1 MKALLVAPLPLLLV
15 ACHAAQV
22 KGGPGAATDA
32 ALRPIG
38 HIVVIYLENRSF
50 DNLYGEFPG
59 ADGLANARNAPPQ
72 EDERGVPYRAL
83 PQVVGSPFPP
93 DLPNGPFDIGK
104 VIPPSMPTLDLV
116 HRFYQEQAQINHGR
130 MNRFVAVSDALGLTM
145 GYYHTAELP
154 LAELAKEFTL
164 CDRFFHSAFGGS
176 FLNHQWL
183 IAARTPR
190 YPGAPDSLRAKLGSD
205 GSLLQDAAFTPDGYV
220 VNTAFSVQGPR
231 PAWATYGLMAPL
243 TYPTIGDRLDEK
255 GISWAWYSG
264 GWNEAAAGHPSVDF
278 QFHHQPFVY
287 FARFAEA
294 TAARREHL
302 KDERDFIAA
311 VHAGTLPAVAFV
323 KPSGFDNEH
332 PGYTDVLRGERH
344 VVELIDALR
353 HGPAWDSTVVI
364 VTYDEN
370 GGFWDHVAPPQ
381 ADRWGPGSRVP
392 AIVISPFARRQFI
405 DHTSY
410 ETVSILALI
419 EHRFGLA
426 PLTERDGHANPLR
439 GALELPAV
447 R

>member
-1 MKALLVAPLPLLLV
+1 MKALLVAPLVVV
-15 ACHAAQV
+15 ACRAAPVQ
-22 KGGPGAATDA
+22 GGPVAAGDV

-38 HIVVIYLENRSF
+38 HIVVVYLENRSF
-50 DNLYGEFPG
+50 DNLYGEFAG
-59 ADGLANARNAPPQ
+59 ADGLANARNAPAQ
-72 EDERGVPYRAL
+72 EDGHGVPYRAL
-83 PQVVGSPFPP
+83 PQVAGSPFPT
-93 DLPNGPFDIGK
+93 DLPNAPFDIGK
-104 VIPPSMPTLDLV
+104 FIPASQPTLDLV

-145 GYYHTAELP
+145 GYYPTAELP

-183 IAARTPR
+183 IAARTPS
-190 YPGAPDSLRAKLGSD
+190 YAAAPDSLRAVLAAD
-205 GSLLQDAAFTPDGYV
+205 GMLLRDAAFTPDGYA

-231 PAWATYGLMAPL
+231 PAWAIDGLMAPL
-243 TYPTIGDRLDEK
+243 RYPTIGDRLDEK

-278 QFHHQPFVY
+278 QFHHKPFVY
-287 FARFAEA
+287 FARFAEG
-294 TAARREHL
+294 TAARRDHL

-311 VHAGTLPAVAFV
+311 VREGTLPAVAFV
-323 KPSGFDNEH
+323 KPGGFDNEH

-344 VVELIDALR
+344 VRELIDAVR
-353 HGPAWDSTVVI
+353 QGKNWDSTVVI

-370 GGFWDHVAPPQ
+370 GGFWDHVAPPRG
-381 ADRWGPGSRVP
+381 DRWGPGSRVP
-392 AIVISPFARRQFI
+392 AIVIAPFARRHFV
-405 DHTSY
+405 DHSSY

-426 PLTERDGHANPLR
+426 PLSERDARADPLR
-439 GALELPAV
+439 GALELPAIP
-447 R
+447 

>member
-1 MKALLVAPLPLLLV
+1 MKALIVALLALVS
-15 ACHAAQV
+15 CQSAQV
-22 KGGPGAATDA
+22 QGGPGIAGDATLA
-32 ALRPIG
+32 PIG

-59 ADGLANARNAPPQ
+59 ADGLANARNSPAQ
-72 EDERGVPYRAL
+72 EDEHGVPYRVL
-83 PQVVGSPFPP
+83 PQVPGSAFPP
-93 DLPNGPFDIGK
+93 DLPNAPFDIGK
-104 VIPPSMPTLDLV
+104 FVPASQPTLDLV
-116 HRFYQEQAQINHGR
+116 HRFYQEQAQINHGK
-130 MNRFVAVSDALGLTM
+130 MNRFVSVSDALGLTM
-145 GYYHTAELP
+145 GYYHTAQLP

-183 IAARTPR
+183 IAARTPG
-190 YPGAPDSLRAKLGSD
+190 YAAAPDSLRARLAVD
-205 GSLLQDAAFTPDGYV
+205 GTLLLDAAFTPDGYV

-243 TYPTIGDRLDEK
+243 TYPTIGDRLDAK
-255 GISWAWYSG
+255 AISWAWYSG
-264 GWNEAAAGHPSVDF
+264 GWNDAAAGHPSVDF

-287 FARFAEA
+287 FARFAEG

-302 KDERDFIAA
+302 KDESDFLAA
-311 VHAGTLPAVAFV
+311 VRGGTLPAVAFV

-332 PGYTDVLRGERH
+332 PGYTDVLRGEQH
-344 VVELIDALR
+344 VRELIEALR
-353 HGPAWDSTVVI
+353 QGKNWDSTVVI

-370 GGFWDHVAPPQ
+370 GGFWDHVAPP
-381 ADRWGPGSRVP
+381 AGDRWGPGSRVP
-392 AIVISPFARRQFI
+392 AIVISPFARRHFI

-419 EHRFGLA
+419 EHRWGLN
-426 PLTERDGHANPLR
+426 PLSDRDAHADPLR
-439 GALELPAV
+439 GALELPPP